1 MTYAVPL
8 RFVVFFAARWCCR
21 QIRWSAPFLPF
32 SRECRRY
39 RECRACT
46 LCEASERLLQR
57 LTSTFAV
64 CSVVGFSSM
73 ISPPSQLPTWLSTMT
88 NISSLSLSY
97 NKLYG
102 TIPAWLSRLRSLS

>member
-1 MTYAVPL
+1 
-8 RFVVFFAARWCCR
+8 
-21 QIRWSAPFLPF
+21 
-32 SRECRRY
+32 
-39 RECRACT
+39 
-46 LCEASERLLQR
+46 
-57 LTSTFAV
+57 
-64 CSVVGFSSM
+64 M